1 MCMNICRTEISH
13 GAKTL
18 LVVGPTTT
26 YVNRNIL
33 LFKQK
38 MELRQGAAN
47 ALKLTNITSNIH
59 VFDVTTR
66 LKCAAIIMDADLKCI
81 GNIGKVGN
89 ASTNDQYFSYVKQYQ
104 TMEYSKRI
112 WRGSTFRMRLARH
125 QTKNG
130 LCILEG
136 LRLTKSLV

>member
-1 MCMNICRTEISH
+1 MCMNISRTEISH

-33 LFKQK
+33 LFQQK

-47 ALKLTNITSNIH
+47 ALKITNITSNIH

-66 LKCAAIIMDADLKCI
+66 LKCAAIIMDADLKRI

-89 ASTNDQYFSYVKQYQ
+89 ASTNDQYFAY
-104 TMEYSKRI
+104 
-112 WRGSTFRMRLARH
+112 
-125 QTKNG
+125 
-130 LCILEG
+130 C
-136 LRLTKSLV
+136 